1 LHAADVDLDRRARR
15 LGPLGRGHAGE
26 ERNRDAHRPDGAGGT
41 GQADRGPAGRVQ
53 GLRCGAHDT
62 PAGEDFGRDRKN
74 PALNAFG
81 RAESRGLGGSLMT
94 SLLEMVSGGIEKPL
108 ILAYCG
114 ATIKGAGGGGA
125 TAPARRLRWRLRRS
139 FATVPPRVRDDA
151 EAAVLRWRGGWA

>member
-1 LHAADVDLDRRARR
+1 MSTSTGAPAALARSEGAM
-15 LGPLGRGHAGE
+15 LV
-26 ERNRDAHRPDGAGGT
+26 RNGTATPTVPTAPAAQVRPIAV
-41 GQADRGPAGRVQ
+41 R
-53 GLRCGAHDT
+53 
-62 PAGEDFGRDRKN
+62 
-74 PALNAFG
+74 
-81 RAESRGLGGSLMT
+81 RAESRGLGESLMT

-151 EAAVLRWRGGWA
+151 EAAVLRWRGGWAAGCADCDPRQQRTPGEAAWA